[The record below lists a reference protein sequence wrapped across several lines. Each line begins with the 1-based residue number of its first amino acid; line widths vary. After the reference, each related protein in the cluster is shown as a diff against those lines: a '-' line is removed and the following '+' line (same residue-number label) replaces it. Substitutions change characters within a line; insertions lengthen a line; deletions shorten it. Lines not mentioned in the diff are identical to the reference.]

1 MARVLTPGG
10 RLVIGELGRWNLWA
24 AHRRIRGW
32 LGNSTWQAAT
42 FRTACELR
50 GLADV
55 FGLDVVQIRG
65 AVHYPP
71 WAFAAQLLAHVDL
84 RLGRKSTLGVAFI
97 AVSATKPIE

>member
-1 MARVLTPGG
+1 MARVLKPGG

-32 LGNSTWQAAT
+32 LGNTTWQAAT
-42 FRTACELR
+42 FRTASELR
-50 GLADV
+50 GLVDAA
-55 FGLDVVQIRG
+55 GLDVVQIRG

-71 WAFAAQLLAHVDL
+71 WAFAAQLLTHIDL
-84 RLGRKSTLGVAFI
+84 RLGSNSTVGAAFI